1 MKESVDSVLRYL
13 IWIVLN
19 NKEGKHF
26 SEKFL
31 DIDKKNKNKFH
42 KLILLNKLSPSL
54 LKYLKDKNLLDLI
67 DYAYFEIHQKEAL
80 RFQMQ
85 SLAIIKEVKVI
96 NEIFLSKGLS
106 PIYLKGIAILKEY
119 SDISLRPLADVDILF
134 QKSEIFKAYQ
144 ALYENNLIDRQR
156 TQNLKKNDLEF
167 FYKNSH
173 HVSILTKNNIL
184 IELHHRVTAPRDF
197 LHCPLTSDFLKTN
210 ESINFYGSKLNIPSL
225 ENIIIN
231 QLVHF
236 SIQSRFN
243 KLLRTLN
250 DLNRIQ
256 MNYIDYIDWGKIISK
271 YNDQKIKKGLCL
283 SLEIINSN
291 GILIRDFSDIKERFN
306 KLFPTETI
314 TEEAQNKL
322 FNQGEDLQYKNPYMK
337 FHHRKD
343 KFRAFYEAFFPNK
356 AWIIYVYNI
365 AEPNGTNLLLGYLK
379 NFIKQL
385 QKIIF
390 LPSYLI
396 QFLQIGRNKKYS
408 NSLDFWLNDNS

>member
-31 DIDKKNKNKFH
+31 DIDKKNKNRFH

-144 ALYENNLIDRQR
+144 ALNENNLIDRQR

-197 LHCPLTSDFLKTN
+197 LHCPLTSDFLKTK

-343 KFRAFYEAFFPNK
+343 KLRAFYEAFFPNK

-396 QFLQIGRNKKYS
+396 QVLQIGRNKKYS

>member
-1 MKESVDSVLRYL
+1 
-13 IWIVLN
+13 
-19 NKEGKHF
+19 
-26 SEKFL
+26 
-31 DIDKKNKNKFH
+31 
-42 KLILLNKLSPSL
+42 
-54 LKYLKDKNLLDLI
+54 
-67 DYAYFEIHQKEAL
+67 
-80 RFQMQ
+80 
-85 SLAIIKEVKVI
+85 
-96 NEIFLSKGLS
+96 
-106 PIYLKGIAILKEY
+106 
-119 SDISLRPLADVDILF
+119 
-134 QKSEIFKAYQ
+134 
-144 ALYENNLIDRQR
+144 
-156 TQNLKKNDLEF
+156 
-167 FYKNSH
+167 
-173 HVSILTKNNIL
+173 
-184 IELHHRVTAPRDF
+184 
-197 LHCPLTSDFLKTN
+197 
-210 ESINFYGSKLNIPSL
+210 
-225 ENIIIN
+225 
-231 QLVHF
+231 
-236 SIQSRFN
+236 
-243 KLLRTLN
+243 
-250 DLNRIQ
+250 

-291 GILIRDFSDIKERFN
+291 GILIRDFSDLKERFN

-396 QFLQIGRNKKYS
+396 QFLKIGRNKKYS